1 MRLKI
6 SSPSLAAS
14 HALTTSEQSFEVI
27 IFLMAVNCFR
37 LLPFPVIGFSLT
49 GSVIPAGSGTLVTLT
64 VEGYNS
70 GDFCMTDLVLSFIGV
85 TLWLWVALLWRD
97 RALIILNAVAMI
109 VLGSGLL
116 RQLTPLL
123 LA

>member
-1 MRLKI
+1 MKYSKKEIENSKR
-6 SSPSLAAS
+6 
-14 HALTTSEQSFEVI
+14 
-27 IFLMAVNCFR
+27 IFKSATPKQTLDWYVKWVA
-37 LLPFPVIGFSLT
+37 
-49 GSVIPAGSGTLVTLT
+49 SVILLCAMMFRA
-64 VEGYNS
+64 EGLYPQA
-70 GDFCMTDLVLSFIGV
+70 DLILSFIGV

-123 LA
+123 IA